1 MPVTHRTVALAIVL
15 LLPLAACEDRGGRRG
30 LRDPIGG
37 PTPVPPVVQ
46 PTRIEYRVLGT
57 IANVTI
63 TYFSSAQ
70 GTAQVITDVPWFLA
84 YETRAD
90 STFVYLAAAAPADN
104 LLEGTIVV
112 QIFVDG
118 QLFRESRASGFTPQ
132 VAVSGEVVR

>member
-1 MPVTHRTVALAIVL
+1 MLHRRTASLLAL
-15 LLPLAACEDRGGRRG
+15 LLIPLLASCEDRDRRG
-30 LRDPIGG
+30 IRDPILDE

-90 STFVYLAAAAPADN
+90 STFVYLAAEAPADN
-104 LLEGTIVV
+104 LLDGTLVV
-112 QIFVDG
+112 QVFVDG
-118 QLFRESRASGFTPQ
+118 QLFRESRASGFTPS